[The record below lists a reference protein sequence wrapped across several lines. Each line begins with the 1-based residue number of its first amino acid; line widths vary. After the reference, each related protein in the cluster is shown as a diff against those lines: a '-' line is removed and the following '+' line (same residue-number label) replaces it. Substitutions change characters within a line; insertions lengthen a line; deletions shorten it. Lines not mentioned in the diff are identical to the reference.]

1 MLGVSRFFWEPE
13 IEMTGKVPKSN
24 DTNLNMESLW
34 NTLKHKMT
42 DSCRFTSSHQTG
54 TSEWIF
60 LEDSTMDRNSTQG
73 TVSK

>member
-1 MLGVSRFFWEPE
+1 MSVDYFWEPE

-42 DSCRFTSSHQTG
+42 VSRRFTSSHQTG

-60 LEDSTMDRNSTQG
+60 LEDLTNSTQG
-73 TVSK
+73 TVKK